1 MATPTSAPAS
11 STKRELNGALY
22 AMIATLFFASSAAI
36 TRMAVGISS
45 AEIAFWRMAGGAII
59 VGVLANVSGQPLRI
73 TRGQLLRFAAYGA
86 ITAAHFWLYIG
97 SLGSTSITHAVT
109 LVNTAPLFVTLLS
122 ALWLREPVRLRKLIG
137 IVLAVFGIAILMGF
151 GAVAP
156 QGMIGDLM
164 AVGSALCYAIYSLA
178 GRRERESIPV
188 LSYCFW
194 VYGLAALILAPIA
207 FSQPHLP
214 YPSVTWLALGLLALL
229 PTAFGHTLYNAAVR
243 NTKAIYANLI
253 STQEVTGG
261 ILLGSLIWGE
271 PLTGQSLLGAAVT
284 VVGIVLVYIL

>member
-1 MATPTSAPAS
+1 MTTTTPTPTS
-11 STKRELNGALY
+11 STDKELTGALY
-22 AMIATLFFASSAAI
+22 ALVATLFFASSAAI
-36 TRMAVGISS
+36 TRMAVGISV
-45 AEIAFWRMAGGAII
+45 AEVAFWRMAGGALL
-59 VGVLANVSGQPLRI
+59 VGLLAKLSGQSLSI
-73 TRGQLLRFAAYGA
+73 TRAQLLRFAAYGA

-122 ALWLREPVRLRKLIG
+122 AFWLREPVAPRKLVG
-137 IVLAVFGIAILMGF
+137 IVLAVVGIAILMGF
-151 GAVAP
+151 GALTP
-156 QGMIGDLM
+156 QGLVGDLM

-178 GRRERESIPV
+178 GRSERESIPV

-194 VYGLAALILAPIA
+194 VYGLAAMVLAPVA
-207 FSQPHLP
+207 FSQHHLP
-214 YPSVTWLALGLLALL
+214 YPPVTWLALSLLALL

-243 NTKAIYANLI
+243 HTKAIYANLI

-261 ILLGSLIWGE
+261 ILLGWLIWSE
-271 PLTGQSLLGAAVT
+271 PLTRQSLLGAAVT